1 MLVTLRGLERRAA
14 LAVRRDVDRAR
25 RRVRRWS
32 SRTVQLVL
40 RPGSC
45 PYESDTRMLSTSPS
59 SRLLLGSALAF
70 ALAAMPRDVRAQ
82 SLRGS
87 QESVD
92 ATYEYAR
99 EHGLTFHRTSRTV
112 RRAATKGEFVKL
124 VDSPN
129 VRVKGVTHPYV
140 LPTTR
145 LFVTRLAAEYRS
157 VCNEP
162 MTVTSAVRPSTR
174 QPRNSV
180 AKSVHPTGLA
190 IDLRKPNGACREWLR
205 ERLMELERDE
215 LIDAT
220 EEFHPPHFHIVVYSA
235 AMQRRADAPTT
246 TQQR

>member
-1 MLVTLRGLERRAA
+1 ML
-14 LAVRRDVDRAR
+14 
-25 RRVRRWS
+25 
-32 SRTVQLVL
+32 
-40 RPGSC
+40 
-45 PYESDTRMLSTSPS
+45 TSPPS
-59 SRLLLGSALAF
+59 SRLLLGSALAL
-70 ALAAMPRDVRAQ
+70 ALAALPRDVRAQ

-87 QESVD
+87 QASVD
-92 ATYEYAR
+92 ATYDYAR
-99 EHGLTFHRTSRTV
+99 EHGLTFHRTSGTV

-124 VDSPN
+124 VNSAN
-129 VRVKGVTHPYV
+129 VRVKGVAHPYV

-174 QPRNSV
+174 QPRNAV

-190 IDLRKPNGACREWLR
+190 VDLRKPNGACREWLR

-220 EEFHPPHFHIVVYSA
+220 EEFHPPHFHVVVYSA
-235 AMQRRADAPTT
+235 AMQRQRADASTT
-246 TQQR
+246 SSQR